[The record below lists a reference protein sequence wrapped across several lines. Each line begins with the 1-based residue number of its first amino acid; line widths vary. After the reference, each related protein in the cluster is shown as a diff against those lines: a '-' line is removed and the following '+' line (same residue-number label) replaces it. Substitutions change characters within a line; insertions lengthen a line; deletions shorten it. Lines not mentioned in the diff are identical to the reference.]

1 MVTEVARRSFLYQ
14 GPELWFRLDD
24 AIKKTQNLLNSSKRN
39 MLIIYYQIISE
50 LFWIA
55 E

>member
-24 AIKKTQNLLNSSKRN
+24 AIKKNSKSIKQFKKKYVNNLLSN
-39 MLIIYYQIISE
+39 YQ
-50 LFWIA
+50 
-55 E
+55 